1 MLKMDFLGLKTLSII
16 KETMS
21 NIVESGHEPFD
32 IEAIPIDDPLTYKL
46 FSKGNTTA
54 VFQFESDGMKKWL
67 RELHPTRF
75 EDLIAM
81 NALYRPGP
89 MEYIPD
95 FVARKH
101 GKQEITYDL
110 KEMEEYLEDTYG
122 VTVYQEQVMRLSQ
135 ELAGFTPGMA
145 DTLRSA
151 MGKETQRDGKALRSV
166 YGGALA
172 KGHPQEILEKI

>member
-1 MLKMDFLGLKTLSII
+1 
-16 KETMS
+16 MS
-21 NIVESGHEPFD
+21 NIVESGHKAFD
-32 IEAIPIDDPLTYKL
+32 IESIPIDDPLTYKL

-101 GKQEITYDL
+101 GRQEITYDL
-110 KEMEEYLEDTYG
+110 RRWSSISRRPTESPYI
-122 VTVYQEQVMRLSQ
+122 RN
-135 ELAGFTPGMA
+135 
-145 DTLRSA
+145 R
-151 MGKETQRDGKALRSV
+151 
-166 YGGALA
+166 
-172 KGHPQEILEKI
+172 